1 MGNSVTGIG
10 EKAFAGCSSLTAV
23 TIPNSV
29 TSIGAQVFYGCSALT
44 TINYAGTKK
53 QWKGIEDTNLTIEP
67 KKQIVVHCTDGDVKL
82 KGK

>member
-1 MGNSVTGIG
+1 
-10 EKAFAGCSSLTAV
+10 
-23 TIPNSV
+23 V
-29 TSIGAQVFYGCSALT
+29 TSIGNSAFSGCKSLSSITIPAGVTSIGLGALYDCLELQ
-44 TINYAGTKK
+44 TINYLGTKK